1 MIGILWKFLCAEN
14 IANCTKICVK
24 SPIFNTAICIQ
35 AQTANIFA
43 RLFTFETGRL
53 PRLQSMALFAEISG
67 AESLGE
73 IGAGA

>member
-1 MIGILWKFLCAEN
+1 MASFSCSRVTRVCL
-14 IANCTKICVK
+14 
-24 SPIFNTAICIQ
+24 
-35 AQTANIFA
+35 
-43 RLFTFETGRL
+43 R